1 MNRKKEK
8 EDQLRIARQK
18 NLIKLLMEFY
28 LIGIFRTV
36 KDCDRE
42 NLPDFIIKKYSKA
55 QNEPIVI
62 LVLKDILNFE
72 IKLGNSLPISQVF
85 LKRFSHVVYDN
96 ENCLLSFE
104 TRNILQQIF
113 KIYTLAI
120 LEILIQLNTKW
131 ENSLSAIK
139 RLRTIRTGKILEE
152 NITDINHVT
161 SLFDKFRN
169 ASEFLC
175 GILNMDVPELPN
187 NQPEEEES
195 VVTGLVKNKS
205 LNQDDLEIW
214 DNIKER
220 NFYTKIP
227 DISDLTSD
235 KPETISEISSGE
247 EINNLLQNWK
257 RFQTNK
263 KLMR

>member
-1 MNRKKEK
+1 MGKLAERNKK
-8 EDQLRIARQK
+8 A
-18 NLIKLLMEFY
+18 
-28 LIGIFRTV
+28 
-36 KDCDRE
+36 
-42 NLPDFIIKKYSKA
+42 S
-55 QNEPIVI
+55 
-62 LVLKDILNFE
+62 
-72 IKLGNSLPISQVF
+72 
-85 LKRFSHVVYDN
+85 
-96 ENCLLSFE
+96 
-104 TRNILQQIF
+104 
-113 KIYTLAI
+113 
-120 LEILIQLNTKW
+120 
-131 ENSLSAIK
+131 
-139 RLRTIRTGKILEE
+139 IRTGSLEE

-205 LNQDDLEIW
+205 LNEDDLEIW

-247 EINNLLQNWK
+247 KINEFITKLEKVSNEQEIDALVSEFINLELNNKATRNRIMKFFIETPNINNL
-257 RFQTNK
+257 RFYSRFLKSTNPA
-263 KLMR
+263 